1 MKGKYDDIEIKGIV
15 SAVPENKVCNL
26 DFIKKITN
34 RRIKKQ
40 VILTGIENRHVCV
53 NGQTAADL
61 ASVAADRLLDFLQWD
76 RNKIDVLVFV
86 TQSPELSRPAT
97 AFIIQQRLNIG
108 ENCLVYDINLGC
120 SGYVGGLTTVA
131 GILSATKG
139 RGLLLVGESHA
150 MENGGQST
158 SSLLVGDAA
167 SATALE
173 YSENNSMMFR
183 HYSDGTRANY
193 IYKPFN
199 RSGFMDGNAVLLFGL
214 NDVVESVKKFQ
225 KENQLSA
232 EDVDYYVFHQAQRM
246 IVEGIAQGAGLP
258 REKVLVSSDDYG
270 NTSSA
275 SIPLTIC
282 LHADHSIAEGKKKFF
297 MCGFGIGLSWG
308 IVYAEIDTRV
318 ILPLI
323 TSDYV
328 YDDRDVFPLNISD
341 N

>member
-1 MKGKYDDIEIKGIV
+1 MKGKYDNVEIKGV
-15 SAVPENKVCNL
+15 VAAVPENKVCNL
-26 DFIKKITN
+26 DFIKKIEN

-40 VILTGIENRHVCV
+40 VMLTGIENRHVCV

-61 ASVAADRLLDFLQWD
+61 ATIAADKLLDFLQWD
-76 RNKIDVLVFV
+76 RDKIDVLIFV

-97 AFIIQQRLNIG
+97 AFIIQKRLNIG
-108 ENCLVYDINLGC
+108 KNCLIYDINLGC
-120 SGYVGGLTTVA
+120 SGYVGGLTTIA

-150 MENGGQST
+150 MEGGGLDT

-173 YSENNSMMFR
+173 YCEKKTMLFQQ
-183 HYSDGTRANY
+183 YSDGTRANY

-199 RSGFMDGNAVLLFGL
+199 KPGFMDGNAVLLFGL
-214 NDVVESVKKFQ
+214 NDVVESVKQFQ
-225 KENQLSA
+225 EENHLA
-232 EDVDYYVFHQAQRM
+232 EEEVDYYVFHQAQRM
-246 IVEGIAQGAGLP
+246 IVEGIAQGAELSQ
-258 REKVLVSSDDYG
+258 EKVLFSSDDYG

-282 LHADHSIAEGKKKFF
+282 LHANQSMNEGRKKFL

-308 IVYAEIDTRV
+308 IIYTEIDTGV
-318 ILPLI
+318 ILPLVI
-323 TSDYV
+323 SDYI
-328 YDDRDVFPLNISD
+328 YDDRDMFNQ
-341 N
+341 

>member
-1 MKGKYDDIEIKGIV
+1 MKGKYDDIEIKGMV
-15 SAVPENKVCNL
+15 SVVPENTVCNL
-26 DFIKKITN
+26 DYINKIEN

-40 VILTGIENRHVCV
+40 VKLTGIENRRVCV

-61 ASVAADRLLDFLQWD
+61 ASVAADKLLDFLQWD
-76 RNKIDVLVFV
+76 RNNIDVLIFV

-97 AFIIQQRLNIG
+97 AFLIQQRLNIG
-108 ENCLVYDINLGC
+108 KNCLAYDINLGC
-120 SGYVGGLTTVA
+120 SGYVGGLTTIA
-131 GILSATKG
+131 GLLSATKG

-150 MENGGQST
+150 MEGGGQST

-173 YSENNSMMFR
+173 YCENHSMVFR

-199 RSGFMDGNAVLLFGL
+199 KPGFMDGNAVLLFGL
-214 NDVVESVKKFQ
+214 NDVVESVKEFQ
-225 KENQLSA
+225 KENHLT
-232 EDVDYYVFHQAQRM
+232 EDDVDYYVFHQAQRM
-246 IVEGIAQGAGLP
+246 IVEGVAQGAGLP
-258 REKVLVSSDDYG
+258 LDKVLFSSDDYG

-282 LHADHSIAEGKKKFF
+282 LHADYSQKNERKKFL

-308 IVYAEIDTRV
+308 IVYAEIDTKV

-323 TSDYV
+323 ASDYV
-328 YDDRDVFPLNISD
+328 YDDRDVFHR
-341 N
+341 

>member
-26 DFIKKITN
+26 DFIKKISN

-40 VILTGIENRHVCV
+40 VMLTGIENRHVCA

-76 RNKIDVLVFV
+76 RNKIDVLIFV
-86 TQSPELSRPAT
+86 TQSPELSRPST

-108 ENCLVYDINLGC
+108 KNCLIYDINLGC
-120 SGYVGGLTTVA
+120 SGYVGGLTTIA
-131 GILSATKG
+131 GLLSATKG

-150 MENGGQST
+150 MEDGELNT

-173 YSENNSMMFR
+173 YHENNSMLFQ
-183 HYSDGTRANY
+183 HYSDGMRADY

-199 RSGFMDGNAVLLFGL
+199 KPGFMDGNAVLLFGL
-214 NDVVESVKKFQ
+214 NDVVKSIRQFEEENHLTVKDIDF
-225 KENQLSA
+225 
-232 EDVDYYVFHQAQRM
+232 YVFHQAQRM
-246 IVEGIAQGAGLP
+246 IVEGIAQGAELP
-258 REKVLVSSDDYG
+258 REKVLISSDDYG

-282 LHADHSIAEGKKKFF
+282 LRSNHSIAKGKKRFL

-308 IVYAEIDTRV
+308 IVYAEIDTKV
-318 ILPLI
+318 IQPLI
-323 TSDYV
+323 TSEYV
-328 YDDRDVFPLNISD
+328 YDDRGMFQV
-341 N
+341 

>member
-1 MKGKYDDIEIKGIV
+1 MKGKYNDIEIKGIV
-15 SAVPENKVCNL
+15 SVVPENTVCNL
-26 DFIKKITN
+26 DYIKKIAN

-61 ASVAADRLLDFLQWD
+61 ASIAANKLLDYLQWE
-76 RNKIDVLVFV
+76 RNRIDVLIFV
-86 TQSPELSRPAT
+86 TQSPELSRPST
-97 AFIIQQRLNIG
+97 AFLIQKRLNIG

-120 SGYVGGLTTVA
+120 SGYIGGLTTIA

-150 MENGGQST
+150 MEGGGQST

-173 YSENNSMMFR
+173 YGGNTSMLFQ
-183 HYSDGTRANY
+183 HYSDGRRANY

-199 RSGFMDGNAVLLFGL
+199 KAGFMDGNAVLLFGL
-214 NDVVESVKKFQ
+214 NEVVESVRQFQ
-225 KENQLSA
+225 DENHLA
-232 EDVDYYVFHQAQRM
+232 TEEVDYFVFHQAQRM
-246 IVEGIAQGAGLP
+246 IVDGIAQGAGLP
-258 REKVLVSSDDYG
+258 QEKVLISSDDYG

-275 SIPLTIC
+275 SVPLTIC
-282 LHADHSIAEGKKKFF
+282 LHTNHAIQEGRKKFL

-308 IVYAEIDTRV
+308 IVYTEIETGV
-318 ILPLI
+318 ILPLV
-323 TSDYV
+323 TSDFV
-328 YDDRDVFPLNISD
+328 YDDSDIFPG
-341 N
+341 